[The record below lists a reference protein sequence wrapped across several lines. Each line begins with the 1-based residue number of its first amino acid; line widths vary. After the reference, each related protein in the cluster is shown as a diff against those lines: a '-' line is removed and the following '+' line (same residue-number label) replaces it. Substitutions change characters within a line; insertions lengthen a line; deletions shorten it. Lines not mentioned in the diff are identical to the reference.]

1 MVAVGCWRFSM
12 LLLWLFPITILVY
25 SIGANA
31 IPACMHG
38 LPVCPPHTGP
48 AVAII
53 GMASTALF
61 LTGFIFVRACFLFP
75 CLCAPEARPRMARSP
90 SRPPHSLPWRQHASP
105 SPPPPQQVPGWLFFP
120 PASVPV
126 SPITDGD
133 VDTFGVA
140 LLLDKLFGKSAFPS
154 DCVWEPPTC
163 GGGDCGTWSESPGS
177 AAAASDLPWC
187 EDVYD
192 RRTDNRCKPLPG
204 HGTNG
209 WT

>member
-75 CLCAPEARPRMARSP
+75 CLCAPE
-90 SRPPHSLPWRQHASP
+90 
-105 SPPPPQQVPGWLFFP
+105 VPGWLFFP